1 MPRIIDLTHPL
12 GLEANVP
19 PSSPKVSIDR
29 LRTMAS
35 HGRNSSLI
43 HLSAHTG
50 THLDSPYHTS
60 DGGVDI
66 RGISLD
72 RLIGPAVIWSFPQSE
87 AGPIDVADLER
98 ATPAVESG
106 DAVLFSTGW
115 SSRYGTPEYRDHP
128 WLTLA
133 GAEWLRERGVRLI
146 GVDFASPEKP
156 VIGHGLTSDFSI
168 HFALLDHGVLIVE
181 NLTNLEPIAGQ
192 RVRLFVLTP
201 PVEGVDGF
209 PARVIAE
216 Y

>member
-1 MPRIIDLTHPL
+1 VTRIIDLTHPL

-19 PSSPKVSIDR
+19 PSSPKVAIDW

-50 THLDSPYHTS
+50 THLDSPRHTS
-60 DGGVDI
+60 DSGSDI
-66 RGISLD
+66 KGISLD
-72 RLIGPAVIWSFPQSE
+72 RLIGPAVVWSFPQ
-87 AGPIDVADLER
+87 ADPGPIDVADVER

-115 SSRYGTPEYRDHP
+115 SSRYGTPAYKDHP
-128 WLTLA
+128 WLTVA
-133 GAEWLRERGVRLI
+133 AATWLRDRGVRLI

-156 VIGHGLTSDFSI
+156 VVGHGLTSDFSV
-168 HFALLDHGVLIVE
+168 HFTLLDHGVLIVE
-181 NLTNLEPIAGQ
+181 NLANMDAIVGQ
-192 RVRLFVLTP
+192 RVRLLVLPP